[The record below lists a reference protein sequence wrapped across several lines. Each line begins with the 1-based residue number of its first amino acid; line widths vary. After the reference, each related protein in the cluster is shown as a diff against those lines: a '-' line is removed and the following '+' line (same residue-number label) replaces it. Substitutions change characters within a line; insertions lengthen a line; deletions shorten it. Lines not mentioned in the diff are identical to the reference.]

1 MNMSIMEE
9 RQLIHISFSHA
20 GPWGEEMTKAF
31 ESNGENWLARGP
43 GMLWKVWTQN
53 RYAGRVGATCLF
65 DSTSSATDYL
75 DQQLPKL
82 RGLGLAEP
90 QVERYSCI

>member
-1 MNMSIMEE
+1 MTMSTMEK

-20 GPWGEEMTKAF
+20 GPWGEEMAKVF
-31 ESNGENWLARGP
+31 ESNGEKLLARGP

-65 DSTSSATDYL
+65 DSTASATDYL
-75 DQQLPKL
+75 DRQLPKL
-82 RGLGLAEP
+82 SNFGLADTKI
-90 QVERYSCI
+90 ERYSCI